1 MFLVMK
7 TGCKPH
13 EVFAERLQLAE
24 QSEPQFP
31 LSLRSPL
38 CWWGGPILVGSTPTP
53 TSLSSLYC
61 SRNSLAFSKT
71 FLRSFVSKR
80 FFLKSTVRG

>member
-13 EVFAERLQLAE
+13 EVFAERVQLAE

-31 LSLRSPL
+31 LSLRPPL
-38 CWWGGPILVGSTPTP
+38 CWWGGPILVGSTPYP
-53 TSLSSLYC
+53 HQPKFSLLQQKQPGIFKNISEE
-61 SRNSLAFSKT
+61 
-71 FLRSFVSKR
+71 LRF
-80 FFLKSTVRG
+80 